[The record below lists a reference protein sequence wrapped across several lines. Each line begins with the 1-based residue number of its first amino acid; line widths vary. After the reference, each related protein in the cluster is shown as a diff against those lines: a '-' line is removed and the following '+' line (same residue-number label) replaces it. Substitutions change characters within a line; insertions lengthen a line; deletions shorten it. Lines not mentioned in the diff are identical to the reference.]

1 MAWPHWGC
9 WSIVRFVTA
18 SALLL
23 EKVHTSAESSLED
36 DGYSVTRIDK
46 GLDEDE
52 LIEALSALP
61 EGPVMVGIRSKT
73 LVTPKVFEA
82 VPRLDAIGCFCIGT
96 DQVALD
102 VARARGVTVF
112 NAPFSSTRS
121 VAELVMADVVM
132 LARRI
137 FPRNAAAHQGK
148 WAKTASGAHE
158 VRGKTLGI
166 IGYGHIGSQLGILA
180 EAFGMNVQYFDIDK
194 KLPLGNTSSVGS
206 LDELLAASDFVS
218 LHVPD
223 TELTR
228 DMITAEEIGKM
239 KAGSYLI
246 NLSRGKVVDID
257 ALHEAITSKH
267 LAGAAIDVYPKEP
280 ASNTEMFESK
290 LRGLDNVI
298 LTPHI
303 GGSTMEAQANI
314 GLEVA
319 AALDRFRKLGSTLG
333 SVTLPN
339 LDVPPPKASGAVSRI
354 INMHRNVPGVLSE
367 TNRVVAQS
375 GVNIVGQSL
384 GTNEDVGLLFIDV
397 PVAADDPR
405 AEKLRGEIAALET
418 SLRTRIEPLS

>member
-1 MAWPHWGC
+1 M
-9 WSIVRFVTA
+9 TA

-23 EKVHTSAESSLED
+23 ERVHTTAEESLASN
-36 DGYSVTRIDK
+36 GYTVSRIDK
-46 GLDEDE
+46 GLSEDE
-52 LIEALSALP
+52 LIEALQALP
-61 EGPVMVGIRSKT
+61 DGPVMVGIRSKT
-73 LVTPKVFEA
+73 LITPKVMEA
-82 VPRLDAIGCFCIGT
+82 VPQLDAVGCFCIGT

-102 VARARGVTVF
+102 VARLTGVAVF

-137 FPRNAAAHQGK
+137 FPRSNDAHAGR
-148 WAKTASGAHE
+148 WAKTATGAHE

-166 IGYGHIGSQLGILA
+166 VGYGHIGSQLGILA
-180 EAFGMNVQYFDIDK
+180 EAFGMNVQYFDIEK
-194 KLPLGNTSSVGS
+194 KLPLGNTNSVDTMDALLSS
-206 LDELLAASDFVS
+206 SDFVS

-228 DMITAEEIGKM
+228 NMITAEEIGRM
-239 KAGSYLI
+239 KRGAYLI

-257 ALHEAITSKH
+257 ALHDALKEER
-267 LAGAAIDVYPKEP
+267 LAGAAVDVYPKEP
-280 ASNTEMFESK
+280 ASNADPFESP
-290 LRGLDNVI
+290 LQGLDNVI

-303 GGSTMEAQANI
+303 GGSTEEAQANI

-319 AALDRFRKLGSTLG
+319 TALDRFRRFGSTAG

-339 LDVPPPKASGAVSRI
+339 LEVPKAMGAASRI

-367 TNRVVAQS
+367 INQVVAES

-384 GTNEDVGLLFIDV
+384 ATNEDVGLLYIDV
-397 PVAADDPR
+397 PVATDDAR
-405 AEKLRGEIAALET
+405 AKKLREDIAALET
-418 SLRTRIEPLS
+418 SLRTRIESVSS

>member
-1 MAWPHWGC
+1 M
-9 WSIVRFVTA
+9 TA

-23 EKVHTSAESSLED
+23 EKVHATAEKSLTD
-36 DGYSVTRIDK
+36 SGYTVQRINK
-46 GLDEDE
+46 GLSEDE
-52 LIEALSALP
+52 LIEALQALP
-61 EGPVMVGIRSKT
+61 DGPVMVGIRSKT
-73 LVTPKVFEA
+73 HITPKVLEA
-82 VPRLDAIGCFCIGT
+82 VPRLDAVGCFCIGT

-102 VARARGVTVF
+102 VARATGVAVF

-121 VAELVMADVVM
+121 VAELVMADIVM

-137 FPRNAAAHQGK
+137 FPRNTAAHAGS
-148 WAKTASGAHE
+148 WAKSATGAHE

-180 EAFGMNVQYFDIDK
+180 EAFGMNVQYFDIEK
-194 KLPLGNTSSVGS
+194 KLPLGNTNSVDTMDALLSS
-206 LDELLAASDFVS
+206 SDFVS

-228 DMITAEEIGKM
+228 NMMTAKEIAKIKKG
-239 KAGSYLI
+239 GYLI

-257 ALHEAITSKH
+257 ALHDALKEER
-267 LAGAAIDVYPKEP
+267 LAGAAVDVYPKEP
-280 ASNTEMFESK
+280 ASNAEPFESP

-303 GGSTMEAQANI
+303 GGSTQEAQANI

-319 AALDRFRKLGSTLG
+319 TALDRFRRFGGTMG

-339 LDVPPPKASGAVSRI
+339 LEVPKAAHAQSRI
-354 INMHRNVPGVLSE
+354 INLHRNVPGVLSE
-367 TNRVVAQS
+367 INQVVADS

-384 GTNEDVGLLFIDV
+384 GTNDDVGLLYIDV
-397 PVAADDPR
+397 PVAADDTQ
-405 AEKLRGEIAALET
+405 AAKLRESIAALDT
-418 SLRTRIEPLS
+418 SLRTRIEGV

>member
-1 MAWPHWGC
+1 M
-9 WSIVRFVTA
+9 TA

-23 EKVHTSAESSLED
+23 ERVHTTAEESLASN
-36 DGYSVTRIDK
+36 GYTVSRIDK
-46 GLDEDE
+46 GLSEDE
-52 LIEALSALP
+52 LIEALQALP
-61 EGPVMVGIRSKT
+61 DGPVMVGIRSKT
-73 LVTPKVFEA
+73 LITPKVMEA
-82 VPRLDAIGCFCIGT
+82 VPQLDAVGCFCIGT

-102 VARARGVTVF
+102 VARSTGVAVF

-137 FPRNAAAHQGK
+137 FPRSNDAHAGR
-148 WAKTASGAHE
+148 WAKTATGAHE

-166 IGYGHIGSQLGILA
+166 VGYGHIGSQLGILA
-180 EAFGMNVQYFDIDK
+180 EAFGMNVQYFDIEK
-194 KLPLGNTSSVGS
+194 KLPLGNTNSVDTMDALLSS
-206 LDELLAASDFVS
+206 SDFVS

-228 DMITAEEIGKM
+228 NMITAEEIGRM
-239 KAGSYLI
+239 KRGAYLI

-257 ALHEAITSKH
+257 ALHDALKEER
-267 LAGAAIDVYPKEP
+267 LAGAAVDVYPKEP
-280 ASNTEMFESK
+280 ASNADPFESP
-290 LRGLDNVI
+290 LQGLDNVI

-303 GGSTMEAQANI
+303 GGSTEEAQANI

-319 AALDRFRKLGSTLG
+319 TALDRFRRFGSTAG

-339 LDVPPPKASGAVSRI
+339 LEVPKAMGAASRI

-367 TNRVVAQS
+367 INQVVAES

-384 GTNEDVGLLFIDV
+384 ATNEDVGLLYIDV
-397 PVAADDPR
+397 PVATDDAR
-405 AEKLRGEIAALET
+405 AKKLREDIAALET
-418 SLRTRIEPLS
+418 SLRTRIESVSS

>member
-1 MAWPHWGC
+1 
-9 WSIVRFVTA
+9 VTA

-23 EKVHTSAESSLED
+23 EKVHATAESSLAD
-36 DGYSVTRIDK
+36 NGYTVQRINK
-46 GLDEDE
+46 GLSEDE
-52 LIEALSALP
+52 LIEALQSLP

-73 LVTPKVFEA
+73 HITPKVLEA

-102 VARARGVTVF
+102 VARATGVAVF

-121 VAELVMADVVM
+121 VAELVMADIVM

-137 FPRNAAAHQGK
+137 FPRNTAAHAGS
-148 WAKTASGAHE
+148 WAKSATGAHE

-180 EAFGMNVQYFDIDK
+180 EAFGMNVQYFDIEK
-194 KLPLGNTSSVGS
+194 KLPLGNTNSVATM
-206 LDELLAASDFVS
+206 DALLSTSDFVS

-228 DMITAEEIGKM
+228 NMMTATEIAKIKKG
-239 KAGSYLI
+239 GYLI

-257 ALHEAITSKH
+257 ALHDALKEER
-267 LAGAAIDVYPKEP
+267 LAGAAVDVYPSEP
-280 ASNTEMFESK
+280 ASNADPFVSR
-290 LRGLDNVI
+290 LQGLDNVI

-303 GGSTMEAQANI
+303 GGSTQEAQANI

-319 AALDRFRKLGSTLG
+319 TALDRFRRVGGTMG

-339 LDVPPPKASGAVSRI
+339 LEVPTASHAHSRI
-354 INMHRNVPGVLSE
+354 INLHRNVPGVLSE
-367 TNRVVAQS
+367 INQVVADS
-375 GVNIVGQSL
+375 GINIVGQSL
-384 GTNEDVGLLFIDV
+384 GTNDDVGLLYIDV
-397 PVAADDPR
+397 PVAADDPQ
-405 AEKLRGEIAALET
+405 AAKLREAIAALDT
-418 SLRTRIEPLS
+418 SLRTRIEAV

>member
-1 MAWPHWGC
+1 M
-9 WSIVRFVTA
+9 TA

-23 EKVHTSAESSLED
+23 EKVHASAEAALREQ
-36 DGYSVTRIDK
+36 GFSVSRVDK
-46 GLDEDE
+46 GLTEDE
-52 LIEALSALP
+52 LIEALTALP

-73 LVTPKVFEA
+73 HVTQRVFDA

-121 VAELVMADVVM
+121 VAELVMADIVM

-137 FPRNAAAHQGK
+137 FPRNAAAHEGR
-148 WAKTASGAHE
+148 WAKSAAGAHE
-158 VRGKTLGI
+158 VRGKTVGI
-166 IGYGHIGSQLGILA
+166 VGYGHIGSQLGILA
-180 EAFGMNVQYFDIDK
+180 EAFGMHVIYYDIDK
-194 KLPLGNTSSVGS
+194 KLPLGNTAPAASM
-206 LDELLAASDFVS
+206 DDLLAKSDFVT

-228 DMITAEEIGKM
+228 GMITAAELGKM
-239 KAGSYLI
+239 KPGACLI
-246 NLSRGKVVDID
+246 NLSRGKVVHID
-257 ALHEAITSKH
+257 ALRTALESGD
-267 LAGAAIDVYPKEP
+267 LAGAAVDVYPKEP
-280 ASNTEMFESK
+280 ASNNDPFESP
-290 LRGLDNVI
+290 LRGLENVV

-319 AALDRFRKLGSTLG
+319 GALTRFRQTGSTAG

-339 LDVPPPKASGAVSRI
+339 LDVPRPKHAGTASRI
-354 INMHRNVPGVLSE
+354 VNVHRNVPGVLSE
-367 TNRVVAQS
+367 TNRVVAES

-384 GTNEDVGLLFIDV
+384 GTNDDVGLLFIDV
-397 PVAADDPR
+397 PVAWDDAQ
-405 AEKLRGEIAALET
+405 AEKLRAEIASLQT
-418 SLRTRIEPLS
+418 SLRTRIVPL

>member
-1 MAWPHWGC
+1 M
-9 WSIVRFVTA
+9 TA

-23 EKVHTSAESSLED
+23 EKVHATAESSLAD
-36 DGYSVTRIDK
+36 NGYTVQRINK
-46 GLDEDE
+46 GLSEDE
-52 LIEALSALP
+52 LIEALQSLP

-73 LVTPKVFEA
+73 HITPKVLEA

-102 VARARGVTVF
+102 VARATGVAVF

-121 VAELVMADVVM
+121 VAELVMADIVM

-137 FPRNAAAHQGK
+137 FPRNTAAHAGS
-148 WAKTASGAHE
+148 WAKSATGAHE

-180 EAFGMNVQYFDIDK
+180 EAFGMNVQYFDIEK
-194 KLPLGNTSSVGS
+194 KLPLGNTNSVATM
-206 LDELLAASDFVS
+206 DALLSTSDFVS

-228 DMITAEEIGKM
+228 NMMTATEIAKIKRG
-239 KAGSYLI
+239 GYLI

-257 ALHEAITSKH
+257 ALHDALKEER
-267 LAGAAIDVYPKEP
+267 LAGAAVDVYPSEP
-280 ASNTEMFESK
+280 ASNADPFVSR
-290 LRGLDNVI
+290 LQGLDNVI

-303 GGSTMEAQANI
+303 GGSTQEAQANI

-319 AALDRFRKLGSTLG
+319 TALDRFRRVGGTMG

-339 LDVPPPKASGAVSRI
+339 LEVPTASHAHSRI
-354 INMHRNVPGVLSE
+354 INLHRNVPGVLSE
-367 TNRVVAQS
+367 INQVVADS
-375 GVNIVGQSL
+375 GINIVGQSL
-384 GTNEDVGLLFIDV
+384 GTNDDVGLLYIDV
-397 PVAADDPR
+397 PVAADDPQ
-405 AEKLRGEIAALET
+405 AAKLREAIAALDT
-418 SLRTRIEPLS
+418 SLRTRIEAV

>member
-1 MAWPHWGC
+1 M
-9 WSIVRFVTA
+9 TA

-23 EKVHTSAESSLED
+23 EKVHASAAKSLTEN
-36 DGYSVTRIDK
+36 GYTVQRIDK
-46 GLDEDE
+46 GLSEDE
-52 LIEALSALP
+52 LIEALQALP

-73 LVTPKVFEA
+73 HITPKVLEA

-102 VARARGVTVF
+102 VARAMGVAVF

-121 VAELVMADVVM
+121 VAELVMADIVM

-137 FPRNAAAHQGK
+137 FPRNAAAHAGS
-148 WAKTASGAHE
+148 WAKSATGAHE

-194 KLPLGNTSSVGS
+194 KLPLGNTNSVDTM
-206 LDELLAASDFVS
+206 DELLATSDFVS

-228 DMITAEEIGKM
+228 NMMTATEIAKIKKG
-239 KAGSYLI
+239 GYLI

-257 ALHEAITSKH
+257 ALHDALKEER
-267 LAGAAIDVYPKEP
+267 LAGAAVDVYPTEP
-280 ASNTEMFESK
+280 ASNAEPFVSR
-290 LRGLDNVI
+290 LQGLDNVI

-303 GGSTMEAQANI
+303 GGSTLEAQANI

-319 AALDRFRKLGSTLG
+319 TALDRFRRAGGTMG

-339 LDVPPPKASGAVSRI
+339 LEVPAASHAHSRI
-354 INMHRNVPGVLSE
+354 INLHRNVPGVLSE
-367 TNRVVAQS
+367 INQVVADS

-384 GTNEDVGLLFIDV
+384 GTNDDVGLLYIDV
-397 PVAADDPR
+397 PVASSDPQ
-405 AEKLRGEIAALET
+405 AAKLLESIAALDT
-418 SLRTRIEPLS
+418 SLRTRIEAV

>member
-1 MAWPHWGC
+1 
-9 WSIVRFVTA
+9 VTA

-23 EKVHTSAESSLED
+23 EKVHATAEQSLVR
-36 DGYSVTRIDK
+36 DGYSVTRINK
-46 GLDEDE
+46 GLSEDE
-52 LIEALSALP
+52 LIEALKSLP
-61 EGPVMVGIRSKT
+61 DGPVMVGIRSKT
-73 LVTPKVFEA
+73 HITPKVFEA

-102 VARARGVTVF
+102 VARSTGVTVF

-121 VAELVMADVVM
+121 VAELVMADIVM

-137 FPRNAAAHQGK
+137 FPRNAAAHVGK
-148 WAKTASGAHE
+148 WAKTATGAHE

-180 EAFGMNVQYFDIDK
+180 EGFGLNVQYFDIEK
-194 KLPLGNTSSVGS
+194 KLPLGNTNSVDTM
-206 LDELLAASDFVS
+206 DELLQTSDFVS

-228 DMITAEEIGKM
+228 NMMTAAEIGKM
-239 KAGSYLI
+239 KQGAYLI

-257 ALHEAITSKH
+257 ALHDALKEER
-267 LAGAAIDVYPKEP
+267 LAGAAVDVYPQEP
-280 ASNTEMFESK
+280 ASNADPFESR
-290 LRGLDNVI
+290 LQGLDNVI

-303 GGSTMEAQANI
+303 GGSTEEAQANI

-319 AALDRFRKLGSTLG
+319 AALNRFRRFGSTMG

-339 LDVPPPKASGAVSRI
+339 LEVPKASSAVSRI
-354 INMHRNVPGVLSE
+354 VNLHRNVPGVLSDI
-367 TNRVVAQS
+367 NHVVAES

-384 GTNEDVGLLFIDV
+384 GTNEDVGLLYIDV
-397 PVAADDPR
+397 PIAADD
-405 AEKLRGEIAALET
+405 AQTQKLRADIAALGT
-418 SLRTRIEPLS
+418 SLRTRIQPL

>member
-1 MAWPHWGC
+1 M
-9 WSIVRFVTA
+9 TA

-23 EKVHTSAESSLED
+23 ERVHTTAEESLASN
-36 DGYSVTRIDK
+36 GYTVSRIDK
-46 GLDEDE
+46 GLSEDE
-52 LIEALSALP
+52 LIEALQALP
-61 EGPVMVGIRSKT
+61 DGPVMVGIRSKT
-73 LVTPKVFEA
+73 LITHKVMEA
-82 VPRLDAIGCFCIGT
+82 VPQLDAVGCFCIGT

-102 VARARGVTVF
+102 VARSTGVAVF

-137 FPRNAAAHQGK
+137 FPRSNDAHAGR
-148 WAKTASGAHE
+148 WAKTATGAHE

-166 IGYGHIGSQLGILA
+166 VGYGHIGSQLGILA
-180 EAFGMNVQYFDIDK
+180 EAFGMNVQYFDIEK
-194 KLPLGNTSSVGS
+194 KLPLGNTNSVDTMDALLSS
-206 LDELLAASDFVS
+206 SDFVS

-228 DMITAEEIGKM
+228 NMITAEEIGRM
-239 KAGSYLI
+239 KRGAYLI

-257 ALHEAITSKH
+257 ALHDALKEER
-267 LAGAAIDVYPKEP
+267 LAGAAVDVYPKEP
-280 ASNTEMFESK
+280 ASNADPFESP
-290 LRGLDNVI
+290 LQGLDNVI

-303 GGSTMEAQANI
+303 GGSTEEAQANI

-319 AALDRFRKLGSTLG
+319 TALDRFRRFGSTAG

-339 LDVPPPKASGAVSRI
+339 LEVPKAMGAASRI

-367 TNRVVAQS
+367 INQVVAES

-384 GTNEDVGLLFIDV
+384 ATNEDVGLLYIDV
-397 PVAADDPR
+397 PVATDDAR
-405 AEKLRGEIAALET
+405 AKKLREDIAALET
-418 SLRTRIEPLS
+418 SLRTRIESVSS

>member
-1 MAWPHWGC
+1 M
-9 WSIVRFVTA
+9 TA

-23 EKVHTSAESSLED
+23 ERVHTTAEESLASN
-36 DGYSVTRIDK
+36 GYTVSRIDK
-46 GLDEDE
+46 GLSEDE
-52 LIEALSALP
+52 LIEALQAIP
-61 EGPVMVGIRSKT
+61 DGPVMVGIRSKT
-73 LVTPKVFEA
+73 LITPKVMEA
-82 VPRLDAIGCFCIGT
+82 VPQLDAVWCFCIGT

-102 VARARGVTVF
+102 VARSTGVAVF

-137 FPRNAAAHQGK
+137 FPRSNDAHAGR
-148 WAKTASGAHE
+148 WAKTATGAHE

-166 IGYGHIGSQLGILA
+166 VGYGHIGSQLGILA
-180 EAFGMNVQYFDIDK
+180 EAFGMNVQYFDIEK
-194 KLPLGNTSSVGS
+194 KLPLGNTNSVDTMDALLSS
-206 LDELLAASDFVS
+206 SDFVS

-228 DMITAEEIGKM
+228 NMITAEEIGRM
-239 KAGSYLI
+239 KRGAYLI

-257 ALHEAITSKH
+257 ALHDALKEER
-267 LAGAAIDVYPKEP
+267 LAGAAVDVYPKEP
-280 ASNTEMFESK
+280 ASNADPFESP
-290 LRGLDNVI
+290 LQVLDNVI

-303 GGSTMEAQANI
+303 GGSTEEAQANI

-319 AALDRFRKLGSTLG
+319 TALDRFRRFGSTAG

-339 LDVPPPKASGAVSRI
+339 LEVPKAMGAASRI

-367 TNRVVAQS
+367 INQVVAES

-384 GTNEDVGLLFIDV
+384 ATNEDVGLLYIDV
-397 PVAADDPR
+397 PVATDDAR
-405 AEKLRGEIAALET
+405 AKKLREDIAALET
-418 SLRTRIEPLS
+418 SLRTRIESVSS

>member
-1 MAWPHWGC
+1 MLRHSPP
-9 WSIVRFVTA
+9 VTA

-23 EKVHTSAESSLED
+23 EKVHASAEAALREQ
-36 DGYSVTRIDK
+36 GFNVQRIDK
-46 GLDEDE
+46 GLSEDE
-52 LIEALSALP
+52 LIAALQALP

-73 LVTPKVFEA
+73 HVTARVFEA

-102 VARARGVTVF
+102 VARAGGVTVF

-121 VAELVMADVVM
+121 VAELVMADIVM

-137 FPRNAAAHQGK
+137 FPRNTAAHEGR
-148 WAKTASGAHE
+148 WAKTAAGAHE
-158 VRGKTLGI
+158 VRGKTVGI
-166 IGYGHIGSQLGILA
+166 VGYGHIGSQLGILA
-180 EAFGMNVQYFDIDK
+180 EAFGMNVIYFDIDK
-194 KLPLGNTSSVGS
+194 KLPLGNTNPVPTM
-206 LDELLAASDFVS
+206 DALLAESDFVT

-228 DMITAEEIGKM
+228 SMITATELAKM
-239 KAGSYLI
+239 KPGACLI

-257 ALHEAITSKH
+257 ALQSVLESGH
-267 LAGAAIDVYPKEP
+267 LAGAAVDVYPSEP
-280 ASNTEMFESK
+280 ASNNEPFESP
-290 LRGLDNVI
+290 LRGLENVV

-319 AALDRFRKLGSTLG
+319 GALARFREVGSTSG

-339 LDVPPPKASGAVSRI
+339 LDVPRPKHAGTVSRI
-354 INMHRNVPGVLSE
+354 VNVHRNVPGVLSA
-367 TNRVVAQS
+367 TNAVVAES

-384 GTNEDVGLLFIDV
+384 GTNDDVGLLFIDV
-397 PVAADDPR
+397 PVAADDVQAEALR
-405 AEKLRGEIAALET
+405 AAIAALDT
-418 SLRTRIEPLS
+418 SLRTRLVAM